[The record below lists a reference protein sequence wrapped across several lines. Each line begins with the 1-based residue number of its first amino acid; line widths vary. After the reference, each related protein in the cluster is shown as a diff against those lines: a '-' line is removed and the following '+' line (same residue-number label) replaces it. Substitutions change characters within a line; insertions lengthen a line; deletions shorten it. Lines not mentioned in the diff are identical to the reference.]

1 MRYALILLYLV
12 ICLAVSSCADTPE
25 TRSASVRIGVNVPM
39 YPQLILVP
47 DSPVYYDPRA
57 RANYFFYDGL
67 YWVFTSDN
75 WYASAWYDGPW
86 DLVRREY
93 VPLYILRVPVRYYRQ
108 PPTYFHGWQAD
119 APPRWDERWGQ
130 DWDRRQTGVDQREHR
145 PAPEPAPLP
154 AYQRQYSG
162 ERYPREAEQQ
172 RSIRSENYHYQP
184 REAVT
189 QERYKQ
195 QDKRRVRRVDERGK
209 DRW

>member
-1 MRYALILLYLV
+1 MRYSLILLSLLIGLTV
-12 ICLAVSSCADTPE
+12 PSCVSSPE
-25 TRSASVRIGVNVPM
+25 SRHVSVRIGVNVPM

-47 DSPVYYDPRA
+47 GFPVYYDPRA
-57 RANYFFYDGL
+57 DANYFFYDGL
-67 YWVFTSDN
+67 YWVFASDN
-75 WYASAWYDGPW
+75 WYASVWYDGPW

-93 VPLYILRVPVRYYRQ
+93 VPLYILRVPVRYYRH
-108 PPTYFHGWQAD
+108 PPAYFRGWHAD
-119 APPRWDERWGQ
+119 APPHWDERWGR
-130 DWDRRQTGVDQREHR
+130 DWDRRQSGLGQQERR

-162 ERYPREAEQQ
+162 ERYPREAERQH
-172 RSIRSENYHYQP
+172 SIRSENYRYQP

-195 QDKRRVRRVDERGK
+195 QGKSRVKRVDEHGK